1 MKYYYVYII
10 QCADNSYYTGVTN
23 NLERRMAEHDS
34 GMDPYCY
41 TYKRRPL
48 KLVFQQQF
56 TEVTK
61 AIAFEKQIKGWSRKK
76 KEAIINNE
84 WNKLPELAKC
94 KRQNKK

>member
-10 QCADNSYYTGVTN
+10 LCADDSYYTGITN
-23 NLERRMAEHDS
+23 NLERRISEHDS
-34 GMDPYCY
+34 GIDPYCY

-56 TEVTK
+56 TEVTQ
-61 AIAFEKQIKGWSRKK
+61 AISFEKQVKGWSRKK

-84 WNKLPELAKC
+84 WHKLPELAK
-94 KRQNKK
+94 NKK